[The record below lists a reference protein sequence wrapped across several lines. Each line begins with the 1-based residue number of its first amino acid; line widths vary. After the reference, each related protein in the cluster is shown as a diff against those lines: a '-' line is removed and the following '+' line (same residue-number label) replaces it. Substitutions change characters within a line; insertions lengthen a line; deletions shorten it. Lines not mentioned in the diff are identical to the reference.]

1 MKHKLH
7 LRQIKRFIGNSETL
21 PPQWKN
27 FISAV
32 DEAYQ
37 QRDDD
42 FYLLEH
48 PKKVLPEEFDEKRS
62 RVESLFMRISKEGIL
77 H

>member
-7 LRQIKRFIGNSETL
+7 LQQIKRFIENSETL

-27 FISAV
+27 FISSV

-37 QRDDD
+37 QRDND

-48 PKKVLPEEFDEKRS
+48 RKKVLSEEFDEKRT